1 MKVQLLVSLT
11 SDTLSWRPGDLLEV
25 DEAEAKRL
33 VDAGYAIAIV
43 SDPET
48 GESKRSRFK
57 ERR

>member
-25 DEAEAKRL
+25 DEAEVKRL

-48 GESKRSRFK
+48 GESKRSRIK

>member
-11 SDTLSWRPGDLLEV
+11 SDALSWRPGDLLEV

-48 GESKRSRFK
+48 GESKRSRIK

>member
-25 DEAEAKRL
+25 DEADAKRL

-48 GESKRSRFK
+48 GESKRSRIK

>member
-33 VDAGYAIAIV
+33 VDAEYAIAIV

-48 GESKRSRFK
+48 GESKRSRIK